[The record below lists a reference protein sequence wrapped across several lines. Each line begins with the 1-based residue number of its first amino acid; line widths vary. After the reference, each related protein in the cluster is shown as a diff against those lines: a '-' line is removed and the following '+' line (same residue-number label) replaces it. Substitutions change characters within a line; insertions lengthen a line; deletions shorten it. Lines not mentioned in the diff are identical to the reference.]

1 MSMDRV
7 EVFVGLLIA
16 AIPLV
21 GLARRW
27 RIPYPIV
34 LVIGGLGL
42 GFVPGLPRI
51 ELSPDLVLLIFLPPL
66 LYWESI
72 TAPTDE
78 MRANAR
84 MIWPLAIGLV
94 ILTTAVVA
102 LVAHALVPAL
112 GWAAAFVL
120 GAVVAPTDEIAAVPI
135 AERLGV
141 PRHVTAII
149 QGEALLNDAGSLVLY
164 AAAVAAVVTGT
175 FSWAHASLDFVLAAV
190 GAVVLGLLAGG
201 AAIWAW
207 RQFQDTRLQAAIS
220 VLLPFVAYVPAQQ
233 LQWSGVLAVVTAG
246 VFVNRYTPKVITPS
260 ARLQLVGWWET
271 TVFLANAVIFILL
284 GLQLRTVVTAALAHG
299 HPWSELLWVA
309 AAVNAAVVIV
319 RFGWVYAQAAIAR
332 AAGIADETQEQWKH
346 LFVVTFSGLRGA
358 VSLAAALALPL
369 TIRSG
374 AGFPERDLI
383 VFVTFTVIL
392 GSLVVGGLSLPL
404 VIARLHVSGDDSEEQ
419 EVRRALHAATEAALR
434 RLAELER
441 EGRVDPPHAE
451 LLRARYGDL
460 RRRYEGGGEDEQRGV
475 LERYAVELELLEAE
489 RAAILDLRRRGEIE
503 NKVLRR
509 LQLTLDIVETGLQRF
524 AGDVEDITEEDSEL
538 ATSPPEPRSRR
549 PGEP

>member
-1 MSMDRV
+1 MDRV

-27 RIPYPIV
+27 QIPYPIV

-207 RQFQDTRLQAAIS
+207 RQFQDTRLQAVIS

-284 GLQLRTVVTAALAHG
+284 GLQLRVVVTTALAHG
-299 HPWSELLWVA
+299 HPWSQLLWVA

-319 RFGWVYAQAAIAR
+319 RFGWVYAQAAVAR
-332 AAGIADETQEQWKH
+332 AAGIADQTQEQWKH

-404 VIARLHVSGDDSEEQ
+404 VIARLHISGDDSEEQ

-434 RLAELER
+434 RLDELER
-441 EGRVDPPHAE
+441 EGRVDQSHAA

-460 RRRYEGGGEDEQRGV
+460 RRRYEAGGEDARRAV

-509 LQLTLDIVETGLQRF
+509 LQLTLDIAETGLQRF
-524 AGDVEDITEEDSEL
+524 AGDAEDITEEDSEL
-538 ATSPPEPRSRR
+538 ATSPLEPSSRR

>member
-27 RIPYPIV
+27 QIPYPIV
-34 LVIGGLGL
+34 LVIGGLVL

-51 ELSPDLVLLIFLPPL
+51 ELPPDLVLLIFLPPL

-84 MIWPLAIGLV
+84 MIWPLAVGLV
-94 ILTTAVVA
+94 ILTTSVVA

-120 GAVVAPTDEIAAVPI
+120 GAIVAPTDEIAAVPI

-164 AAAVAAVVTGT
+164 AAAVASVVTGT
-175 FSWAHASLDFVLAAV
+175 FSWAHASLQFVLAAV
-190 GAVVLGLLAGG
+190 GAVAIGLLAGA

-220 VLLPFVAYVPAQQ
+220 VLVPFVAYVPAQQ
-233 LQWSGVLAVVTAG
+233 LNWSGVLAVVTAG

-284 GLQLRTVVTAALAHG
+284 GLQLHEVVTAALAHG
-299 HPWSELLWVA
+299 HTWRQLLWVA
-309 AAVNAAVVIV
+309 AGVNAATVAV
-319 RFGWVYAQAAIAR
+319 RFGWVYAQAALAR
-332 AAGIADETQEQWKH
+332 ALGIADETEEQWKH
-346 LFVVTFSGLRGA
+346 LLVVTFSGLRGA

-374 AGFPERDLI
+374 ARFPERDLI

-392 GSLVVGGLSLPL
+392 GSLVVGGLSLPA
-404 VIARLHVSGDDSEEQ
+404 VIARLHLSGDDTEEQ
-419 EVRRALHAATEAALR
+419 EVRRALLAATQAALR
-434 RLAELER
+434 RLDELER
-441 EGRVDPPHAE
+441 ERRVGADRAA
-451 LLRARYGDL
+451 LLRARYDEL
-460 RRRYEGGGEDEQRGV
+460 RRRYEGGGDAERGV
-475 LERYAVELELLEAE
+475 LERYTIEHELLEAE
-489 RAAILDLRRRGEIE
+489 RAAILEMRRRGEIE
-503 NKVLRR
+503 NKVMRR
-509 LQLTLDIVETGLQRF
+509 LQLTLDIAETQLQRF
-524 AGDVEDITEEDSEL
+524 AGDAEDITDEDSEL
-538 ATSPPEPRSRR
+538 ATSPPEPPSRR
-549 PGEP
+549 REEP

>member
-27 RIPYPIV
+27 KIPYPIV

-120 GAVVAPTDEIAAVPI
+120 GAVVAPTDEIAAVPV

-141 PRHVTAII
+141 PRHVIAII
-149 QGEALLNDAGSLVLY
+149 DGEALLNDAGSLVIY
-164 AAAVAAVVTGT
+164 AAAVAAVVSGT
-175 FSWAHASLDFVLAAV
+175 FSWALASLQFVLAAV
-190 GAVVLGLLAGG
+190 GAVAIGLAAGG
-201 AAIWAW
+201 AAILAW
-207 RQFQDTRLQAAIS
+207 RQFQDTRLQAVIS

-233 LQWSGVLAVVTAG
+233 LQLSGVLAVVTAG
-246 VFVNRYTPKVITPS
+246 VFVNRYTPLVMTPS
-260 ARLQLVGWWET
+260 SRLQVVGWWET
-271 TVFLANAVIFILL
+271 TVFLANAVVFILVGMQL
-284 GLQLRTVVTAALAHG
+284 HGLVGAALGHG
-299 HPWSELLWVA
+299 HSWSQLLWVA
-309 AAVNAAVVIV
+309 AAVNAAIVVV
-319 RFGWVYAQAAIAR
+319 RFGWVYGQ
-332 AAGIADETQEQWKH
+332 
-346 LFVVTFSGLRGA
+346 
-358 VSLAAALALPL
+358 AALA
-369 TIRSG
+369 
-374 AGFPERDLI
+374 
-383 VFVTFTVIL
+383 
-392 GSLVVGGLSLPL
+392 
-404 VIARLHVSGDDSEEQ
+404 
-419 EVRRALHAATEAALR
+419 RALGTA
-434 RLAELER
+434 
-441 EGRVDPPHAE
+441 D
-451 LLRARYGDL
+451 
-460 RRRYEGGGEDEQRGV
+460 
-475 LERYAVELELLEAE
+475 
-489 RAAILDLRRRGEIE
+489 
-503 NKVLRR
+503 
-509 LQLTLDIVETGLQRF
+509 
-524 AGDVEDITEEDSEL
+524 
-538 ATSPPEPRSRR
+538 
-549 PGEP
+549 

>member
-27 RIPYPIV
+27 QIPYPIV
-34 LVIGGLGL
+34 LVIGGLVL

-84 MIWPLAIGLV
+84 VIWPLAVGLV

-102 LVAHALVPAL
+102 VVARALVPAL

-175 FSWAHASLDFVLAAV
+175 FSWAHASLEFVLAAF
-190 GAVVLGLLAGG
+190 GAVAIGLLAGG
-201 AAIWAW
+201 AAVWAW

-220 VLLPFVAYVPAQQ
+220 VLLPFVAYVPAQH
-233 LQWSGVLAVVTAG
+233 LNVSGVLAVVTAG

-284 GLQLRTVVTAALAHG
+284 GLQLHAVVTAALAHG
-299 HPWSELLWVA
+299 HPWSQLLLVA

-332 AAGIADETQEQWKH
+332 AAGFADDTQQQWKH
-346 LFVVTFSGLRGA
+346 LLVVTFSGLRGA

-369 TIRSG
+369 TVRSG
-374 AGFPERDLI
+374 ARFPERDLI

-392 GSLVVGGLSLPL
+392 GSLVVGGLSLPS
-404 VIARLHVSGDDSEEQ
+404 VIARLRIPDDDSEEQ
-419 EVRRALHAATEAALR
+419 EVRRALLAGTEAALR
-434 RLAELER
+434 RLDELAR
-441 EGRVDPPHAE
+441 EGRVDPRQAD
-451 LLRARYGDL
+451 LLRERYEAMHLRYQGKENERAVLARYG
-460 RRRYEGGGEDEQRGV
+460 
-475 LERYAVELELLEAE
+475 VELELLEAE
-489 RAAILDLRRRGEIE
+489 RAAILELRRRGEIE
-503 NKVLRR
+503 NKVMRR
-509 LQLTLDIVETGLQRF
+509 LQLTLDIAETQLQRF
-524 AGDVEDITEEDSEL
+524 AGDVEDISEEDSEL

-549 PGEP
+549 RAKP